1 MGLFLSSYR
10 VRVEPSDQGKDS
22 GVLCGQRC
30 RVEGM
35 ELRHAEHRLCCHH
48 TFLVLVT
55 HIESSQSLKRESVL
69 QGLT

>member
-1 MGLFLSSYR
+1 MGLFLSSYQ

-35 ELRHAEHRLCCHH
+35 ELRYAEHR
-48 TFLVLVT
+48 
-55 HIESSQSLKRESVL
+55 
-69 QGLT
+69 